1 MGHRSIQTT
10 QIYAKITNQKVNEDM
25 KQLFTKVSGKYQ
37 VAENDITS
45 KVAHKNFP
53 HWKKINEIF
62 PEDKE
67 GIV

>member
-1 MGHRSIQTT
+1 MK
-10 QIYAKITNQKVNEDM
+10 KILKEEHQKM
-25 KQLFTKVSGKYQ
+25 KQLFKKVSGKYQ
-37 VAENDITS
+37 VTKSDITS
-45 KVAHKNFP
+45 EVAHKKFP

>member
-1 MGHRSIQTT
+1 
-10 QIYAKITNQKVNEDM
+10 M

-37 VAENDITS
+37 VAESDITS
-45 KVAHKNFP
+45 EIAHKKFP

-67 GIV
+67 EVV